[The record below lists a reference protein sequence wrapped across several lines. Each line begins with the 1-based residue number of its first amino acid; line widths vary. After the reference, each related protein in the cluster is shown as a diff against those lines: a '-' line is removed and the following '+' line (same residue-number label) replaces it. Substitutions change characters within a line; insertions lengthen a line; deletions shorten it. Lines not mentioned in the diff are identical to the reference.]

1 MSFSRSEMDSDS
13 VESQCDP
20 SQEAVYVFE
29 DIVRQAS
36 YTNIKPVV
44 TSILTHLD
52 NHQLWDPC
60 DFPLLI
66 FQYFLDSLKVPESD
80 IGQSWTKYLKIFLR
94 YFYAFQFCRIAFYR
108 DRSLNLDNTAI
119 TSSFNL

>member
-1 MSFSRSEMDSDS
+1 MFPRSELDSNS
-13 VESQCDP
+13 NESQCDP

-52 NHQLWDPC
+52 NHKLWDPC

-66 FQYFLDSLKVPESD
+66 FQYLLDSLK
-80 IGQSWTKYLKIFLR
+80 
-94 YFYAFQFCRIAFYR
+94 IAN
-108 DRSLNLDNTAI
+108 LNSAAPFWRLGAAQI
-119 TSSFNL
+119 IQW